1 MAGEKTEAPTPR
13 RLDDARKRGQ
23 VNKSQEIVSIGVL
36 LAAVVAVKMLGPAIW
51 EGLAEILRGGLASP
65 HQTTITPETSVGLWR
80 TTGTSVLLLLAPLFG
95 LLLVGGVMLNLAQTG
110 LLFSGTGLKPRWGAL
125 NPMKG
130 AQKILSAE
138 GLAGLVKAVSKMSV
152 VAIFVTIIMRDRM
165 AEIATMGGEDVGT
178 AARHMAK
185 LSYDIAIRSAA
196 VLFVLAIADWAWQRR
211 RFISQLRMTKEE
223 VKQEMK
229 ESDGDPQIKAAIR
242 RRRQQMMARMLAA
255 VPKADVVVTNPTHF
269 AVALKYDP
277 VSMGAPMVVAKGQ
290 DLLAKRIR
298 ETALEHGVAVFE
310 EPPLAR
316 ALYRHVA
323 VGAYV
328 PGNLFH
334 AVAEVL
340 AWVYALRAKAAN
352 RWTAPAGQGV

>member
-36 LAAVVAVKMLGPAIW
+36 LAAVIAVKTLGPAVW
-51 EGLAEILRGGLASP
+51 EGMGEMLRDDLGRA
-65 HQTTITPETSVGLWR
+65 QRTTLTPETTMGIWR
-80 TTGTSVLLLLAPLFG
+80 TTGTSVLLLLAPLFAV
-95 LLLVGGVMLNLAQTG
+95 LMVGGVVLNVAQTG
-110 LLFSGTGLKPRWGAL
+110 LLFSGAGLKPRWGAL

-130 AQKILSAE
+130 AKKILSAE
-138 GLAGLVKAVSKMSV
+138 GLAGLLKAVAKMSV
-152 VAIFVTIIMRDRM
+152 VAVFVTMIMRDRM
-165 AEIATMGGEDVGT
+165 AEIATMGGEDVGQ
-178 AARHMAK
+178 AARHMAR
-185 LSYDIAIRSAA
+185 LSYDIAIRSAV
-196 VLFVLAIADWAWQRR
+196 VLFILAIADWAWQRR
-211 RFISQLRMTKEE
+211 RYLSQLRMTKEE

-242 RRRQQMMARMLAA
+242 RRRQQMMTRMLAA
-255 VPKADVVVTNPTHF
+255 VPRADVVVTNPTHF

-298 ETALEHGVAVFE
+298 EMAREHGVAVFE

-316 ALYRHVA
+316 ALYKHVA

-328 PGNLFH
+328 PANLFH

-340 AWVYALRAKAAN
+340 AWVYALRAKATN
-352 RWTAPAGQGV
+352 RWTAPAGQGA